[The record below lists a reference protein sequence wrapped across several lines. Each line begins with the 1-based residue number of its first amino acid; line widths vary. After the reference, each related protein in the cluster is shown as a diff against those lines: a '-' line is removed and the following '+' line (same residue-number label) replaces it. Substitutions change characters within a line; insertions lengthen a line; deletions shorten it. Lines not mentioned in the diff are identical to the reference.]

1 MIYAAA
7 RLETPTPQA
16 FAGRRELESGTAVLA
31 AGPGRLDLLAEA
43 ADQTGLAAVQQAIGA
58 ELAGLSPDWAVTV
71 RRATLDDDAVL
82 LEFDRTG
89 WTSTAG
95 FPSAQAKAEERPQ
108 YFGGPRKPDFTL
120 VAEHRGEVVGYVT
133 VPPKGGFDEQAH
145 VFGLFN
151 LIVSAKVRRLGV
163 GTALM
168 LAAERFVLERGGRK
182 ISLTVLA
189 TNGPALTL
197 YERHGYVIEGRRIA
211 ESLIDGHYVDDILL
225 AKHLTP

>member
-16 FAGRRELESGTAVLA
+16 FAGRRELESGTAVLE

-43 ADQTGLAAVQQAIGA
+43 ADEAGLAAVQQAIGV

-82 LEFDRTG
+82 LAFDRTG

-95 FPSAQAKAEERPQ
+95 FPSAQQKAEERTE
-108 YFGGPRKPDFTL
+108 YFGGPRKPDYTL
-120 VAEHRGEVVGYVT
+120 VAEHDGAAVGYVT

-145 VFGLFN
+145 VYGLFN
-151 LIVSAKVRRLGV
+151 LIVSANARRLGV

-168 LAAERFVLERGGRK
+168 LAAERFALEHGARK
-182 ISLTVLA
+182 LSLTVLA
-189 TNGPALTL
+189 TNEPALTL
-197 YERHGYVIEGRRIA
+197 YQRHGYVIEGRRIA
-211 ESLIDGHYVDDILL
+211 ESLIDGRYVDDILL
-225 AKHLTP
+225 AKHLT